1 MVATTPTAATADP
14 IVQGDMAMTETL
26 ERAHALADMLENHD
40 PAIEIDPRSLFHVA
54 GLLRDEI
61 KKAQCI
67 FERMSK

>member
-1 MVATTPTAATADP
+1 MAATTPTTVTADP
-14 IVQGDMAMTETL
+14 IVQDDMTETL

-61 KKAQCI
+61 KKAQSI
-67 FERMSK
+67 FERISK